1 MSPHAARVLRSV
13 LILSRVM
20 QPSRPAFCF
29 DLEPTHG
36 ESGLEPM
43 ERVS

>member
-20 QPSRPAFCF
+20 RSVLILSRVLTQPEFCVRF
-29 DLEPTHG
+29 
-36 ESGLEPM
+36 
-43 ERVS
+43 